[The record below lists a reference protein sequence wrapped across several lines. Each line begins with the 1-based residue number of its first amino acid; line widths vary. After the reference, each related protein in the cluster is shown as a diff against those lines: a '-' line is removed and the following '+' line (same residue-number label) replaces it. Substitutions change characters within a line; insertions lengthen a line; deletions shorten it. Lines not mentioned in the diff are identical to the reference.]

1 MNVHIEYFIKCV
13 TEILE
18 KDLKEHTVDVP
29 NMIQQSIFYELI
41 KEEPLFVTHYPPE
54 YWSDEIYK
62 EQIERK

>member
-1 MNVHIEYFIKCV
+1 M

-29 NMIQQSIFYELI
+29 NMIQQSTFYELI

-62 EQIERK
+62 EKIERK

>member
-1 MNVHIEYFIKCV
+1 M

-18 KDLKEHTVDVP
+18 KDLKEHAVDVP

-41 KEEPLFVTHYPPE
+41 KEEPLFATHYPPE